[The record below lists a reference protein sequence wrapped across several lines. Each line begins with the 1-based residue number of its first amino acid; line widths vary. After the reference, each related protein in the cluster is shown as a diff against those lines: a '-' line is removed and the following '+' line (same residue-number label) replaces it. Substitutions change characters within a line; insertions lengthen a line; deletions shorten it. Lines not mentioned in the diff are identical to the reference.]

1 MATLTKENLD
11 FLRKLKANNDR
22 DWFNANKEE
31 YLKQHQEII
40 EFSDDLLEKLRKHD
54 KIETPSGKKALFRI
68 YRDVRFSKDKS
79 PYKTHWAGGFKRA
92 TKYLR
97 GGYYFHIEPDGV
109 FVGGGFW
116 APNKDDLQRI
126 REDIA
131 TDASELRS
139 IINSKNFKSAFGTL
153 DGEQLKSCPKGFD
166 KEHPDIDLLRYK
178 QFIVSKKF
186 SNKEALSK
194 DFSKMVDD
202 TFKEMRPFFDY
213 MSVSV
218 TTDANGVSIF
228 D

>member
-1 MATLTKENLD
+1 MAVLTNDNLD

-22 DWFNANKEE
+22 DWFNDNKDE

-40 EFSDDLLEKLRKHD
+40 EFADDVLEKLRKHD

-79 PYKTHWAGGFKRA
+79 PYKTHWAGSFKRA

-116 APNKDDLQRI
+116 APNKEDLQRI
-126 REDIA
+126 REDIV
-131 TDASELRS
+131 TDASELRT
-139 IINSKNFKSAFGTL
+139 IINSKRFKDTFGSL
-153 DGEQLKSCPKGFD
+153 EGEQLKSSPKGFD

-178 QFIVSKKF
+178 QFIVSKKL
-186 SNKEALSK
+186 SNEEALRA
-194 DFSKMVDD
+194 DFSEKVDE
-202 TFKEMRPFFDY
+202 TFKAMRPFFDY

>member
-1 MATLTKENLD
+1 MATINKDNLD

-31 YLKQHQEII
+31 YLKQHQEVT
-40 EFSDDLLEKLRKHD
+40 EFADDLLEKLRKHD
-54 KIETPSGKKALFRI
+54 QIETPSGKKALFRI

-92 TKYLR
+92 TKHLR
-97 GGYYFHIEPDGV
+97 GGYYFHIEPDGI
-109 FVGGGFW
+109 FIGGGFW
-116 APNKDDLQRI
+116 APNKEDLQRI
-126 REDIA
+126 REDIV
-131 TDASELRS
+131 TDASELRT
-139 IINSKNFKSAFGTL
+139 IINSKRFKDTFGSL
-153 DGEQLKSCPKGFD
+153 EGEQLKSSPKGFV

-186 SNKEALSK
+186 SNEEALRA
-194 DFSKMVDD
+194 DFSEKVDE
-202 TFKEMRPFFDY
+202 TFKAMRPFFDY